1 MSNID
6 FNELMKMLSNID
18 KKELEN
24 RMNQVSN
31 MLKDRT
37 PEEQKKFAAEEKEK
51 RKGWQ
56 GRRNN

>member
-6 FNELMKMLSNID
+6 FNELMKMLSNMD

-31 MLKDRT
+31 MLKDKT
-37 PEEQKKFAAEEKEK
+37 PEEILKEMNGNNNPQNLKKS
-51 RKGWQ
+51 
-56 GRRNN
+56 